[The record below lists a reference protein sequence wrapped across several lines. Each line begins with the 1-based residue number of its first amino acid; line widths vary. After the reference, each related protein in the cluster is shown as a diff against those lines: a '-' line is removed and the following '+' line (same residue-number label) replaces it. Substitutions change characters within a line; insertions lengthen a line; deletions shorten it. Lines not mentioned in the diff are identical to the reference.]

1 MLWQS
6 DNCFPGAEGG
16 FVDSSPEGY
25 HIADERYYGHPGGK
39 KNNRIGKRYSFRQ
52 LFLEI
57 LYKII
62 LRKLS
67 KTYIAKRGLFR

>member
-1 MLWQS
+1 MKEKIFNIIQIGDKSNRVSRMFDIFIPLQLWDVLWQS

-39 KNNRIGKRYSFRQ
+39 
-52 LFLEI
+52 
-57 LYKII
+57 
-62 LRKLS
+62 
-67 KTYIAKRGLFR
+67 

>member
-1 MLWQS
+1 MKEKIFNIIQIGDKSNRMFDIFIPLQSWDVLWQS

-39 KNNRIGKRYSFRQ
+39 
-52 LFLEI
+52 
-57 LYKII
+57 
-62 LRKLS
+62 
-67 KTYIAKRGLFR
+67 